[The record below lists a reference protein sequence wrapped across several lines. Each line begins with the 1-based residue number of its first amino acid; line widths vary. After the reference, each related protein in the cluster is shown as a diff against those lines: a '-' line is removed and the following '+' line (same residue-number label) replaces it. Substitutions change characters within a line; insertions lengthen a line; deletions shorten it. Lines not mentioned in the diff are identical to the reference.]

1 MQVFISITVPTVEYW
16 WQFLPDLKSQLLNF
30 QELCKVV
37 VSSLKLT
44 TAGGRATETVKNYV
58 TGKQSTDPN
67 SHPRQSL
74 LLNIYQCTNVCI
86 F

>member
-37 VSSLKLT
+37 LSSLKLT
-44 TAGGRATETVKNYV
+44 TAGGRATETVKNYA
-58 TGKQSTDPN
+58 TGKNPPTPTPTPDKA
-67 SHPRQSL
+67 
-74 LLNIYQCTNVCI
+74 Y